1 VGTEIVKF
9 DFAIPPAGTTTGLTL
24 KLLVMRPVGDD
35 GDDDKVTE
43 PAKLLRL
50 VIETVEFAF
59 ELWGMVR
66 EDGLDE
72 TP

>member
-1 VGTEIVKF
+1 MKF
-9 DFAIPPAGTTTGLTL
+9 DFAVPPVGTITGFTL
-24 KLLVMRPVGDD
+24 KLLVRRPGGDD

-59 ELWGMVR
+59 ELWEMVR

-72 TP
+72 TL

>member
-1 VGTEIVKF
+1 VKF
-9 DFAIPPAGTTTGLTL
+9 DFAVLPAETITGFTL
-24 KLLVMRPVGDD
+24 KLLVRRPGGDD

-50 VIETVEFAF
+50 AIETVEFAF
-59 ELWGMVR
+59 APWGIVR

-72 TP
+72 TE

>member
-1 VGTEIVKF
+1 M
-9 DFAIPPAGTTTGLTL
+9 TGLTL
-24 KLLVMRPVGDD
+24 KLLVWRPGGDD
-35 GDDDKVTE
+35 DDDKVTE

-50 VIETVEFAF
+50 VIETVEFEFAPW
-59 ELWGMVR
+59 ESVR